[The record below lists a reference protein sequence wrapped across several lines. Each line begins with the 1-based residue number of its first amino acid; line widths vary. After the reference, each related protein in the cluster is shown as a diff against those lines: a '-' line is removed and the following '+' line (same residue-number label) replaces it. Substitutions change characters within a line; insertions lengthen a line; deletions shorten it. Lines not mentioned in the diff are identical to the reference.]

1 MSITRKEIRDYIL
14 NSPKYFDDDNKYQY
28 FLPVVEMDD
37 GECRIEKHGDPEY
50 LIKRYYVTPDWI
62 NEKMEELV
70 EKYEEEAES
79 EKIYDLEEMVESHD
93 DWSDTEKELFFEK
106 EKESI
111 LNDAREKAYGEWE
124 GYMYDYENDPHP
136 EFLENIED
144 FVRQLEADGYKVE
157 D

>member
-1 MSITRKEIRDYIL
+1 MSITRKDIRDYIL

-28 FLPVVEMDD
+28 FLPIVEVDD
-37 GECRIEKHGDPEY
+37 GECKIAGYGDPDH
-50 LIKRYYVTPDWI
+50 LIERYYVTPEWI

-79 EKIYDLEEMVESHD
+79 EKIYDLEEIIESNEDMD
-93 DWSDTEKELFFEK
+93 DWEK
-106 EKESI
+106 EKVFEEEKERI

-144 FVRQLEADGYKVE
+144 FVRQLESDGYKV
-157 D
+157 DD